1 MAWHKPDLS
10 EHWECCIQPMV
21 HMSFYNG
28 YRTAI
33 AAMRKCADEQGD
45 ESIRDCAD
53 MLEIAIEGLDGG
65 G

>member
-1 MAWHKPDLS
+1 
-10 EHWECCIQPMV
+10 MV